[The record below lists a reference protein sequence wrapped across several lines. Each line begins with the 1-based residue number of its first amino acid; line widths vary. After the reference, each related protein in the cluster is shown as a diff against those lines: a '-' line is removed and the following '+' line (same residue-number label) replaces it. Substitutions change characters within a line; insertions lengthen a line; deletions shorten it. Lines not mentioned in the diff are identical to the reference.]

1 MVKFFIGKQFWV
13 EPDFR
18 SDPELEPR
26 RGSSA
31 SPSHQRSAREIQERH
46 QEPELPHRQ
55 GNPFVFEILFFV
67 FKSRF
72 HVDFFRLI

>member
-13 EPDFR
+13 ELDFR

-46 QEPELPHRQ
+46 QEHELPHRQ
-55 GNPFVFEILFFV
+55 GNPFDIAIIFV
-67 FKSRF
+67 
-72 HVDFFRLI
+72 